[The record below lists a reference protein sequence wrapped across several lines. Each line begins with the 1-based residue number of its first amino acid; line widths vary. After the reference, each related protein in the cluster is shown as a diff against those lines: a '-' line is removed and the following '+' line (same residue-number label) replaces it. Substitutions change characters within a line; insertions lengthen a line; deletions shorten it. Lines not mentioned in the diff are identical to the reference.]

1 MSDFITGMRIA
12 GAGMSAERTRLN
24 VVSSNL
30 ANASTTRTPE
40 GGPYKRKEVVM
51 RALPLPESFQDLIGK
66 PLGDTAQAVAV
77 DKVIQDTSPPRK
89 IYDPDHPDADPAG
102 YVSYPNVQVMEEMVN
117 MMTATRSYNA
127 CATVIENLKAMA
139 KKALDLMR

>member
-1 MSDFITGMRIA
+1 MDFF
-12 GAGMSAERTRLN
+12 SAMDISASGLRLQRSQMN
-24 VVSSNL
+24 VVSMNL